1 MRPIEIALID
11 TTDGQRVDSRV
22 MAATVAALNV
32 QVTQHLPRYWSTAPA
47 AIVRQ
52 LNKPDQIP
60 PGVWPIYLVDSLP
73 NDVGGLHYRAHFQ
86 PAAKVVA
93 VPNSDHWTIDASH
106 EALEML
112 IDPSGN
118 RLQAARAIEVVDGK
132 IRDGDGELEYLLE
145 ICDACEGKQF
155 SYKIRDISVSDF
167 VTPDFYADDAVSG
180 LRYSYTGSVEAP
192 RRICRGG
199 YITWVH
205 PRTSSVEQMRWID
218 TDEPAIRPIGT
229 TEHARRERKNLRE
242 FVDSRTRHEIHS
254 RRPPVDG
261 TDRYINKHTPFRIGG
276 RKGEPVRYTNDHI
289 VTYNKDGKIERE
301 VWEEGATE
309 PKVVTE
315 HVKAGEPIR
324 RPAGTRHTVR
334 NLDEGLLDGGKDMV
348 HPD

>member
-11 TTDGQRVDSRV
+11 ATREQQINPRL
-22 MAATVAALNV
+22 MAAAVAALNV
-32 QVTQHLPRYWSTAPA
+32 QVTQHLPRCWSTAPA

-52 LNKPDQIP
+52 LNKPEQIP
-60 PGVWPIYLVDSLP
+60 PGVWPIFLVDSLP
-73 NDVGGLHYRAHFQ
+73 NDVGGLHYTSHFQ

-93 VPNSDHWTIDASH
+93 VPHSDHWTIDASH

-118 RLQAARAIEVVDGK
+118 RLQAARAIQVVDGE
-132 IRDGDGELEYLLE
+132 IRDCEGELEYLLE

-155 SYKIRDISVSDF
+155 AYRIRDISVSDF
-167 VTPDFYADDAVSG
+167 VTPDFYADDTVTG
-180 LRYSYTGSVEAP
+180 LRYSYTGSVDAP
-192 RRICRGG
+192 RRILPGG

-205 PRTSSVEQMRWID
+205 ARTSRIEQMRWIGSD
-218 TDEPAIRPIGT
+218 VPDIRQIGT
-229 TEHARRERKNLRE
+229 TEHAKGERKNLRE
-242 FVDSRTRHEIHS
+242 FIDSRTRHEIHS
-254 RRPPVDG
+254 KRPAASDN
-261 TDRYINKHTPFRIGG
+261 DKYISGHTPFRVSG
-276 RKGEPVRYTNDHI
+276 RKGKPVRYANAHV
-289 VTYNKDGKIERE
+289 VTYNKDGNVERE

-324 RPAGTRHTVR
+324 RPAGMQHTIR